1 MELNAQKME
10 DFQRKY
16 YIFLV
21 VLGIAFLLVSVRLWQ
36 LQVINGSDYKRLSE
50 NNRIRLLD
58 TRADRGML
66 LDQKGEI
73 LAHNRPSF
81 EVFAVPEDLKGN
93 PEVLA
98 AVGHILKISPADI
111 QEKMRSQKQRAP
123 FQPVRIKTDI
133 DWNELALLESNR
145 VHLPGVYLDVHSRRA
160 YNYGHLA
167 SHLIGYMGELDE
179 TEIKRSTL
187 SYRMGATVGKFG
199 VEQQWEAELRGIDG
213 GRQVEV
219 DALGRE
225 IRELRKVDAFPGD
238 NVFLTIDAE
247 LQAVAEE
254 ALQEHNGAIVAMD
267 PKTGRILAMVSKPS
281 YDPSLFAG
289 NVPKELWTAL
299 AENPDHPLQNRCVQ
313 GLYPPGSVFK
323 IVTAIAG
330 LESGLLTPKTTF
342 FCAGLYPYGNRDF
355 RCWKEG
361 GHGTI
366 DLRQAIVSSCDIYFY
381 QAGLRVGVDRIAQ
394 YAKELGLGRKT
405 GIPFPNEKQGI
416 VPSSSWKLKSL
427 GVPWYSGETLSLAV
441 GQGYIT
447 ATPLQLAVLISAV
460 ANGGKIYRPQ
470 VVDRIED
477 LYGQVLAEY
486 HSEQMGEAKISQGTL
501 DFIRDALRGAVNEP
515 GGTGG
520 GSALKEF
527 VVAGKTGT
535 AQVIRLPK
543 DFKRGDSMPV
553 RFRDHAWFAAFAPF
567 DDPKIAVVVLTE
579 HGGFGGAVS
588 APIAKKV
595 IQKYLAPESP
605 SPLKMTE
612 HPMGSQE
619 TGTQ

>member
-1 MELNAQKME
+1 ME
-10 DFQRKY
+10 DFQRRY
-16 YIFLV
+16 YYFLV
-21 VLGIAFLLVSVRLWQ
+21 VLGIAFLLVSIRLWH
-36 LQVINGSDYKRLSE
+36 LQVIKGSDYRRLSE
-50 NNRIRLLD
+50 NNRIRLLE

-81 EVFAVPEDLKGN
+81 EVFAVPEDLRGN

-98 AVGHILKISPADI
+98 AVGQFLKISPADI

-145 VHLPGVYLDVHSRRA
+145 VHLPGVFLDVRSRRA

-179 TEIKRSTL
+179 SEIKRSTL

-199 VEQQWEAELRGIDG
+199 VEQQWEAELRGVDG

-219 DALGRE
+219 DAWGRE
-225 IRELRKVDAFPGD
+225 IRELRRVDAFPGD
-238 NVFLTIDAE
+238 NVFLTIDVE
-247 LQAVAEE
+247 LQGVAEE
-254 ALQEHNGAIVAMD
+254 ALGEHNGAIVAMD

-281 YDPSLFAG
+281 YDPSFFAG
-289 NVPKELWTAL
+289 NVPQEIWRTLVG
-299 AENPDHPLQNRCVQ
+299 NPDHPLQNRCVQ

-323 IVTAIAG
+323 IVTAVAG
-330 LESGLLTPKTTF
+330 LESGLLTPKTSF
-342 FCAGLYPYGNRDF
+342 SCAGAYPYGNRDF

-394 YAKELGLGRKT
+394 YAREFGLGRKT
-405 GIPFPNEKQGI
+405 EIPFPNEKQGV

-427 GVPWYSGETLSLAV
+427 GVPWYPGETLSLAV
-441 GQGYIT
+441 GQGYII

-470 VVDRIED
+470 VVDRVVD
-477 LYGQVLAEY
+477 LYGHVLTEY
-486 HSEQMGEAKISQGTL
+486 PPEQMGEAAISQGTL
-501 DFIRDALRGAVNEP
+501 DFIRDALKGAVNEP

-520 GSALKEF
+520 GSALKEII
-527 VVAGKTGT
+527 VAGKTGT
-535 AQVIRLPK
+535 AQVVGLPK
-543 DFKRGDSMPV
+543 DFRKGDRNRIPIKL
-553 RFRDHAWFAAFAPF
+553 RDHAWFVAFAPF
-567 DDPKIAVVVLTE
+567 DDPKIAVVVLAE
-579 HGGFGGAVS
+579 HGGFGGAVA

-595 IQKYLAPESP
+595 IQKYLSPESP
-605 SPLKMTE
+605 SLLKTAR
-612 HPMGSQE
+612 HPTNSQGS
-619 TGTQ
+619 GTQ